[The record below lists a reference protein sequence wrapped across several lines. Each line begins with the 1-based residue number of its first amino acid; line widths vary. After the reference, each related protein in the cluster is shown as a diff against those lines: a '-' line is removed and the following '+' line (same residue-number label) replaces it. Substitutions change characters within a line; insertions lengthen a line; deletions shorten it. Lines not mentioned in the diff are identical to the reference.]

1 MPAAALARLQAGFDE
16 LTPQLRRAARWV
28 ADHPDDA
35 CFLSMREQARRADV
49 VAPTMTRLARA
60 IGYESYQALR
70 DDLRASGPWRAADF
84 TSRARRL
91 QATAKS
97 RGRPLAE
104 LERVQEADIASL
116 ARLNTPEHFAQ
127 FAARLLAAPATAF
140 LGFRSCHSVALHA
153 HYLYAMLTG
162 RGALLTDSYGTL
174 LESVASL
181 PDGALVFAIGLS
193 PYSRQTVDA
202 VRRASAAGVEVI
214 ALTDSELSPLARV
227 ASARLLF
234 EAASTSF
241 FHSLVGAHALVERVM
256 AEVAARGGRRVI
268 RRLKR
273 REDWL
278 RETGAYWDHARGDN
292 ARGDGAHERERGAS

>member
-1 MPAAALARLQAGFDE
+1 MPAALARLQTSFDD

-60 IGYESYQALR
+60 IGYASYQALR
-70 DDLRASGPWRAADF
+70 EDLRAGGPWRAADF

-91 QATAKS
+91 QATA
-97 RGRPLAE
+97 RGPTRPLAD
-104 LERVQEADIASL
+104 LERVQEGDIASL
-116 ARLNTPEHFAQ
+116 ARLNKPAHFARIATQ
-127 FAARLLAAPATAF
+127 LLEAPTTAF

-153 HYLYAMLTG
+153 HYLYTMLTG
-162 RGALLTDSYGTL
+162 RGVLLTDSYGTL
-174 LESVASL
+174 HETVASL
-181 PDGALVFAIGLS
+181 PDGALVFAIGLA
-193 PYSRQTVDA
+193 PYSRQTVEA
-202 VRRASAAGVEVI
+202 VQRASTAAMDIVAV
-214 ALTDSELSPLARV
+214 TDSELSPLARA
-227 ASARLLF
+227 ASSRLLF

-268 RRLKR
+268 RRLKQ
-273 REDWL
+273 REGWL
-278 RETGAYWDHARGDN
+278 RDTGAYWDHGRDN
-292 ARGDGAHERERGAS
+292 TRERVRSGS